1 MTTPLAPKSIGTF
14 GRYELIERIGMG
26 GMAEVWLAQISAA
39 SGFQKRLV
47 LKTIHPS
54 LAESP
59 EFVRMFLKEA
69 SLAARLNHPNIVQI
83 YELGD
88 IDGRHFIAM
97 EYIPGRSL
105 RQMRARVRKKGAD
118 KSGKLPGW
126 FLLNALA
133 RACDGLHY
141 SHDLCDHDGT
151 HLGLVHR
158 DISPENI
165 MVSFAGGVKLLDF
178 GVAKMSA
185 IEQTHSKSLVGKFGY
200 MSPQQARGERTDLR
214 TDIYAIG
221 VILYELFT
229 GEKPFQGTNEAV
241 VLHNTVQGNYAPP
254 QEVDPTMPG
263 ELARII
269 VKAMAYEPEN
279 RHQDAAELQADLT
292 AFMRSTGIA
301 CDQSHLG
308 MYVSSLFPES
318 TEIPAYIRNS
328 MSALRTPN
336 SEPPT
341 GSTPPFEPSP
351 AHRTKPGLPSR
362 PGTIPA
368 APPPPPSG
376 PLGGKPP
383 SVKTRPEGKAPPPS
397 KKPASA
403 VPTRAEPSASGVHVP
418 KPPPVPTLPEAA
430 DPNILELDW
439 PDVDGQEIL
448 SVHTA
453 SHVESPKLPMDDK
466 APPPISA
473 GGHEKT
479 PVSGD
484 APDIFTLHSRKT
496 QPSAEP
502 PPPVAPAEWLSSA
515 PVQKIEKVE
524 RAEKADEPPPP
535 VAPAE
540 WLSSAPVQKIEKAEK
555 VEKADKSQGFD
566 VWGAARVQKR
576 WGDYETT
583 GPAPGP
589 VRVDA
594 SAHFERGLAFVREK
608 KLEQALS
615 EWERAT
621 ELAPENRSY
630 QVNLQRLRERLKAK

>member
-1 MTTPLAPKSIGTF
+1 MTNPLAPKILGTF
-14 GRYELIERIGMG
+14 GRYELLERIGMG
-26 GMAEVWLAQISAA
+26 GMAEVWLAQISAQ

-47 LKTIHPS
+47 LKTIQPY

-88 IDGRHFIAM
+88 IEGRHFIAM

-105 RQMRARVRKKGAD
+105 RQMRARVRKKGAPEA
-118 KSGKLPGW
+118 SSKLPPW
-126 FLLNALA
+126 FVLNTVA

-185 IEQTHSKSLVGKFGY
+185 IEQTHSKTLVGKFGY

-241 VLHNTVQGNYAPP
+241 VLHNTVQGKYAPP
-254 QEVDPTMPG
+254 QEVDPSIPD
-263 ELARII
+263 ELSRII

-279 RHQDAAELQADLT
+279 RHQSAAELQSEIL
-292 AFMRSTGIA
+292 AFVWANGMA

-308 MYVSSLFPES
+308 IYVSSLFPES

-328 MSALRTPN
+328 IGGFKAQN
-336 SEPPT
+336 SDPPSS
-341 GSTPPFEPSP
+341 STPPFEPTP
-351 AHRTKPGLPSR
+351 GHRTKPGLPSR

-368 APPPPPSG
+368 APPPPPTG
-376 PLGGKPP
+376 PLSAKPP
-383 SVKTRPEGKAPPPS
+383 SVKTKPDGKPAPPPPSGKVVS
-397 KKPASA
+397 KRSSV
-403 VPTRAEPSASGVHVP
+403 VPTRAEPSAPLSVP
-418 KPPPVPTLPEAA
+418 KPPPVPNVPDAP
-430 DPNILELDW
+430 DPNVLELDW

-448 SVHTA
+448 SVHTEA
-453 SHVESPKLPMDDK
+453 KVEAPKLPADSPTRDLSALRKEAVADK
-466 APPPISA
+466 P
-473 GGHEKT
+473 
-479 PVSGD
+479 
-484 APDIFTLHSRKT
+484 
-496 QPSAEP
+496 EP
-502 PPPVAPAEWLSSA
+502 PPAPAAPSA
-515 PVQKIEKVE
+515 WFS
-524 RAEKADEPPPP
+524 DEPAAKTEKTG
-535 VAPAE
+535 AP
-540 WLSSAPVQKIEKAEK
+540 LSPATLFSDVPAASSRRPAT
-555 VEKADKSQGFD
+555 SD
-566 VWGAARVQKR
+566 VWGSVRIQRETTADVIPSPPREEPKPAVLR

-583 GPAPGP
+583 GPEEAPP
-589 VRVDA
+589 QQHETAA
-594 SAHFERGLAFVREK
+594 SGFERGLALVREK
-608 KLEQALS
+608 KLEEAAL
-615 EWERAT
+615 EWERA
-621 ELAPENRSY
+621 LAEDPQNRSL